1 MDRLAF
7 AFRARF
13 LAAICSGSALICF
26 TASSV
31 GQSSQAV
38 DRAELARS
46 QPTPSPGPQVEIN
59 NAEGGQAIASPNDA
73 DLGVQQI
80 LKRTEE
86 YEPFTLT
93 TATPIYYTSNVAL
106 VRTGEVDDLINAP
119 VSAAYYD
126 PRITKTLYGHL
137 GVREQFFFYDTYT
150 SFDFGSFDFEAG
162 ANYYLP
168 QFHNLIL
175 RFLYDYNRLT
185 TRQTFNAFF
194 QNHGLLF
201 NAELPVRF
209 GRAQHAAIG
218 IDENFSVA
226 GQPDGPRRHEHDVY
240 VGYGANI
247 TRSFSVDG
255 AGRVVVRNYVV
266 GGRTDISE
274 IFSLNATYRIRD
286 WFTASAISS
295 FATNQSNQSVFEYDV
310 ANIGGAV
317 SLTFKF

>member
-1 MDRLAF
+1 MDKLAF
-7 AFRARF
+7 ASRF
-13 LAAICSGSALICF
+13 LAAICSGSVLICF
-26 TASSV
+26 AASSV
-31 GQSSQAV
+31 AQSNQAV
-38 DRAELARS
+38 DRAELART

-59 NAEGGQAIASPNDA
+59 NAEGGEAIASPNDA

-80 LKRTEE
+80 LKRKEE

-93 TATPIYYTSNVAL
+93 TALPFYYTSNVAL
-106 VRTGEVDDLINAP
+106 VNTGEVGDLIIAP

-126 PRITKTLYGHL
+126 PRITKTFYGHL
-137 GVREQFFFYDTYT
+137 GVREQIFFYDKYT
-150 SFDFGSFDFEAG
+150 GFDFGSFDFEAG

-175 RFLYDYNRLT
+175 RALYDYNRLT
-185 TRQTFNAFF
+185 VKQTFNAFF

-201 NAELPVRF
+201 NAELPFRF

-218 IDENFSVA
+218 IDENFSLA
-226 GQPDGPRRHEHDVY
+226 GQPDGPRRHEHDIY
-240 VGYGANI
+240 VAYGANI
-247 TRSFSVDG
+247 TRAFSIDA
-255 AGRVVVRNYVV
+255 AGRVVLRNYVV

-274 IFSLNATYRIRD
+274 ILSLSATYRLTT

-295 FATNQSNQSVFEYDV
+295 FATTQSNQSVFEYDV
-310 ANIGGAV
+310 ANVGGAM